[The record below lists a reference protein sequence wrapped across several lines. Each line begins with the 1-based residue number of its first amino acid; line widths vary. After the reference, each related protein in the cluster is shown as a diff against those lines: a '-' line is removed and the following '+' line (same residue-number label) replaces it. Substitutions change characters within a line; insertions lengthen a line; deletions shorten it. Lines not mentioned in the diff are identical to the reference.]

1 MGTLKFR
8 DKRAEVK
15 ELHFEELAIGGAF
28 EYDEMLFIKI
38 NDCHAFDVCNLVLQ
52 WFKPMENVIER
63 EAEIIFS

>member
-8 DKRAEVK
+8 DDKEVK
-15 ELHFEELAIGGAF
+15 TVQFDKLVVGAVF

-38 NDCHAFDVCNLVLQ
+38 NDTYAFDVCNLTLRG
-52 WFKPMENVIER
+52 FNISEYIIER